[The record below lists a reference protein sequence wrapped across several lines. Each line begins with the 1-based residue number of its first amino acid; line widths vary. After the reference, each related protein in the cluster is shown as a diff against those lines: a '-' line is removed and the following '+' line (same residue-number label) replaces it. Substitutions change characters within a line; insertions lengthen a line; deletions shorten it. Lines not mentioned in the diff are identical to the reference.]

1 MNGRGTLSKATQQH
15 GRQSDQ
21 ITNGTWKVQQ
31 RPEGNTT
38 NNLYAVMDE
47 QSRHQ
52 RQQLGEE
59 VYREPIGKPT
69 RSISGSPATNLTQLR
84 HDKDWQWEFQR
95 KLEVQSQ
102 RHSVR
107 MMSPRGGGQV
117 NGKDDP
123 VTSSAKPIVNSRCQ
137 VNSSQANCYHE
148 AKY

>member
-1 MNGRGTLSKATQQH
+1 MFDAMNGRGTLSKATQQH

-59 VYREPIGKPT
+59 VYREPTGKPS
-69 RSISGSPATNLTQLR
+69 RSISRSPATNLTQLPHR
-84 HDKDWQWEFQR
+84 EVFLRQR
-95 KLEVQSQ
+95 MFIGS
-102 RHSVR
+102 
-107 MMSPRGGGQV
+107 
-117 NGKDDP
+117 
-123 VTSSAKPIVNSRCQ
+123 
-137 VNSSQANCYHE
+137 
-148 AKY
+148 